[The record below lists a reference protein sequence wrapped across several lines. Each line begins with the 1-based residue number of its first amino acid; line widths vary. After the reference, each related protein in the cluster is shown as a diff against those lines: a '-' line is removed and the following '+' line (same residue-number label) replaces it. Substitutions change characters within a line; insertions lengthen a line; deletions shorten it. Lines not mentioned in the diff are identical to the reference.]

1 MNNPIELLLMINSK
15 FFISRPD
22 KFQDICYV
30 YPPLVKDVLDNE
42 NYTKYETALTI
53 SQTDIE
59 DEFRDES
66 PEMME
71 LTPFQ
76 YIMLNSIVSEEFL
89 EIIID
94 SFNFFI
100 HEDVAVLPD
109 LEIILIGKLEEDID
123 PRVDLDNPR
132 IINKDNFFD
141 FQNMIRSSI
150 GQKKERQIDKDEDPR
165 VKRIKAKARYRDRLK
180 AKRSESPTLGTYL
193 VAICCMGIGLNPLN
207 IGEISYASVNYLI
220 NMYQQKEEYS
230 INIRSMLAGAKD
242 VKLKNWIRNLK

>member
-59 DEFRDES
+59 DEFKDES

-150 GQKKERQIDKDEDPR
+150 GQNKEQQIDKDEDPR

>member
-1 MNNPIELLLMINSK
+1 MNNPIESLLMINSK
-15 FFISRPD
+15 FFISHPD
-22 KFQDICYV
+22 KFQDICYI

-59 DEFRDES
+59 DEFKDES

-89 EIIID
+89 EIIIG

-150 GQKKERQIDKDEDPR
+150 GQKKEQQIDKDEDPR

-193 VAICCMGIGLNPLN
+193 VAICCMEIGLNPLN

>member
-59 DEFRDES
+59 DEFKDES

-89 EIIID
+89 EIII
-94 SFNFFI
+94 
-100 HEDVAVLPD
+100 
-109 LEIILIGKLEEDID
+109 
-123 PRVDLDNPR
+123 
-132 IINKDNFFD
+132 INKDNFFD

-150 GQKKERQIDKDEDPR
+150 GQNKEQQIDKDEDPR